1 MIIKV
6 KVKPNSRKQS
16 VEQENGVYKISLRE
30 KAEEGRANIELIKLL
45 AKHFKVP
52 SFQVS
57 IKSGFTT
64 KNKTVEV
71 QNT

>member
-6 KVKPNSRKQS
+6 KVKPNSREQS
-16 VEQENGVYKISLRE
+16 IKLEEGIYKIGLRE
-30 KAEEGRANIELIKLL
+30 KAEEGRANIELMKLL

-57 IKSGFTT
+57 IKSGFTS
-64 KNKTVEV
+64 KDKIVEISKE
-71 QNT
+71 